1 MIRRAALLLLAC
13 IGLAAQDG
21 PYVQWDATHP
31 GRAQVFTTDGTT
43 VTERDRKVPFLLAL
57 PGLSAEP
64 IRLSGKPYPPD
75 GDTFP
80 APPKITAVSDIH
92 GNFNGLLTL
101 LKAHGV
107 VDEKLHWIYGKG
119 HLVIAGDVV
128 DRGLQVT
135 EALWFIHALEGEAR
149 RHGGRVHLL
158 IGNHEQML
166 LSGDWRYT
174 QALYT
179 TPPPGMPTLAE
190 RFGPESEFGRWLR
203 SKPAILKLGPFLF
216 CHGGISPALAARGAS
231 LSATNQVLRAH
242 LADRPREASGAA
254 AFLLGPEGP
263 LWYRGL
269 LPDEKNEATDAE
281 VNAILA
287 RYRVKALV
295 VGHTTES
302 EVESLHGGK
311 VFAIDAG
318 LKKGKGQLWIWEGG
332 RAYRGLMDGRRV
344 PLK

>member
-1 MIRRAALLLLAC
+1 MIRRVAALLFAC
-13 IGLAAQDG
+13 AALSAQDG
-21 PYVQWDATHP
+21 PYVQWDHGQP
-31 GRAQVFTTDGTT
+31 GKARVYATDGTV
-43 VTERDRKVPFLLAL
+43 VTKRDRKAPFSLAL

-64 IRLSGKPYPPD
+64 LRLTGKPYAPD

-80 APPKITAVSDIH
+80 MPPKITAVSDIH

-107 VDEKLHWIYGKG
+107 VDDGLHWIYGRG

-135 EALWFIHALEGEAR
+135 EALWFIRALEDEAR

-158 IGNHEQML
+158 LGNHEQML

-179 TPPPGMPTLAE
+179 APPKGMPTLAA
-190 RFGPESEFGRWLR
+190 RFGPEGEFGRWLR

-216 CHGGISPALAARGAS
+216 CHGGLSPALAARGEAIAS
-231 LSATNQVLRAH
+231 TNAILRAH
-242 LADRPREASGAA
+242 LADRSRDATGDA
-254 AFLLGPEGP
+254 AFLLGSEGP

-269 LPDEKNEATDAE
+269 LPDEDDPASDAE
-281 VNAILA
+281 VDAILA
-287 RYRVKALV
+287 RYRAKALII
-295 VGHTTES
+295 GHTTES

-311 VFAIDAG
+311 VYAIDAG
-318 LKKGKGQLWIWEGG
+318 LKVGKGQVWIWEGG
-332 RAYRGLMDGRRV
+332 RAYRGLMDGKRV